1 MKHIA
6 SLCLASIAL
15 SGCANLFRTTP
26 AECEPLLKAGLGS
39 ISVAGLVIPTGVS
52 LPVKIG
58 NATYTP
64 QQVQRLTD
72 SAQQIEQYRLG
83 QCGVLSTLIRLKP
96 QPVDRIAQIAESIAV
111 MNLEMQ
117 KIAKEVPITKNPES
131 QVESHEAAASSATI
145 KSDSLQ
151 PHNKSQTSEERQP
164 SPKEIAAMELRFQK
178 YMDSALL
185 RLERGIASVSG
196 HKPDTPARLPS
207 SRSIVVNGF
216 PVGDYTMTTRMK
228 ANLLFDL
235 QETLGMLPSG
245 YTVSI
250 DVMGYAD
257 ITGSPTKNVELGL
270 HRARA
275 VASFIAEHSVLQR
288 AQLRNVSSGGAVEI
302 APFGRQ
308 VRLLLTPS
316 HVEIGKQMNDALL
329 RRAA

>member
-1 MKHIA
+1 MKNIA
-6 SLCLASIAL
+6 SLSLASIAL
-15 SGCANLFRTTP
+15 SGCANLFHTTP
-26 AECEPLLKAGLGS
+26 AGCTPLLKAGLGS
-39 ISVAGLVIPTGVS
+39 ITVAGLEIPTGAS

-64 QQVQRLTD
+64 QQVQRLTN

-83 QCGVLSTLIRLKP
+83 QCGVLSTLVRLKP

-117 KIAKEVPITKNPES
+117 KIAKEIPITKDPES
-131 QVESHEAAASSATI
+131 QVKGHEAAASTTTI
-145 KSDSLQ
+145 KSDYLQ
-151 PHNKSQTSEERQP
+151 PLKETQTSEQRQP
-164 SPKEIAAMELRFQK
+164 SPEEIAAMELRFQR

-185 RLERGIASVSG
+185 RLERAIDSASKQ
-196 HKPDTPARLPS
+196 KPDTPARLPS

-216 PVGDYTMTTRMK
+216 PVGDATLTTRMK

-235 QETLGMLPSG
+235 QDTLNKLPAG

-250 DVMGYAD
+250 DVIGYAD
-257 ITGSPTKNVELGL
+257 ITGSTTKNVELGL
-270 HRARA
+270 HRART

-288 AQLRNVSSGGAVEI
+288 AQLRIVSSGGAVQI

-316 HVEIGKQMNDALL
+316 HVGIGKQMNDAFLP
-329 RRAA
+329 AAA